1 MSRVTRLHR
10 VIRDLQALLTIQSHP
25 RPWHMP
31 LVAALAT
38 GLPLF
43 LGAFTDTMAYAVLA
57 SIGGLIII
65 YMPQAR
71 LVRRYPPI

>member
-1 MSRVTRLHR
+1 
-10 VIRDLQALLTIQSHP
+10 
-25 RPWHMP
+25 MP

-43 LGAFTDTMAYAVLA
+43 LGALTDTMAYAVLA

-65 YMPQAR
+65 YMPEAR